1 MHNAMAMT
9 TTEPQVGAPR
19 GMQQNVPLAPL
30 TTLGIGG
37 PAKYFIRAET
47 VDEVREAV
55 AWASAKREQLLVLA
69 GGSNVLIADE
79 GFDGVVLQIALRGI
93 HEESEDA
100 ESVMVKVAAG
110 ETWDDF
116 VAMAVRNRWA
126 GIECLSGIPG
136 STGATPIQNV
146 GAYGQDVSETI
157 ARVEALDRVNGRVI
171 WFTNWDCG
179 FAYRSSAFKSH
190 ERERYIIL
198 SVTFR
203 LRRNGA
209 AAVRYPELRQFIE
222 ERGASLEDLQ
232 SVRDAVI
239 AIRRRKGMVIDP
251 ADPDTRSDGSFF
263 MNPIISRPEFE
274 KLAAR
279 VGDKKVPNFPSGD
292 EVKLSAAWLI
302 ENAGFRKGFVHGNVG
317 LSSKHSL
324 AIINRGGGT
333 AREVVELVRMIQGKV
348 RETFGVEIHPEP
360 NLVGLGSGA

>member
-1 MHNAMAMT
+1 MMHNAMAMT
-9 TTEPQVGAPR
+9 TTEHQVGAPS
-19 GMQQNVPLAPL
+19 GTQQNVPLAPL

-37 PAKYFIRAET
+37 PAKYFIRAEN
-47 VDEVREAV
+47 VDEVRDAV

-69 GGSNVLIADE
+69 GGSNVLIADA
-79 GFDGVVLQIALRGI
+79 GFDGVVLQIALRGV

-100 ESVMVKVAAG
+100 ETVMVKVAAG

-116 VAMAVRNRWA
+116 VALAVRNRWA
-126 GIECLSGIPG
+126 GVECLSGIPG

-157 ARVEALDRVNGRVI
+157 VRVEALDRVNGRVT

-179 FAYRSSAFKSH
+179 FGYRSSAFKSH

-222 ERGASLEDLQ
+222 ERGASLQDLQ
-232 SVRDAVI
+232 PVRDAVI

-274 KLAAR
+274 TLAAR
-279 VGDKKVPNFPSGD
+279 VGDKKIPNFPSGD

-302 ENAGFRKGFVHGNVG
+302 ENAGFRKGLVHGNVG

-333 AREVVELVRMIQGKV
+333 AREVVELVRMIQQKV

-360 NLVGLGSGA
+360 NLVGVS